1 MYMAVSGRKALVKK
15 LDKVFSEYIRARDK
29 NKCVTCGSLER
40 PTCGHIFSRSA
51 YSTRW
56 DDENAFCQ
64 CWGCNYK
71 HEFDPYPLTEY
82 ARAVH
87 GKKKYDAVH
96 LRYNT
101 PHKFPDYELEEMIE
115 EYKQKKDA
123 L

>member
-1 MYMAVSGRKALVKK
+1 MYMAASGRKALVKK
-15 LDKVFSEYIRARDK
+15 LDTVFSEYIRARDK
-29 NKCVTCGSLER
+29 GRCVTCGSLER

-56 DDENAFCQ
+56 DEENAFCQ

-82 ARAVH
+82 AREYH
-87 GKKKYDAVH
+87 GQDKYDEVH
-96 LRYNT
+96 RRYNT
-101 PHKFPDYELEEMIE
+101 THKFSDDDLKQLIEKYKEL
-115 EYKQKKDA
+115 KKD